1 MDVDV
6 LTLQAYLVLIICSS
20 HLNTSYMKRKMSQLS
35 SSKKKEDLQGHS
47 KVINALIQYL
57 DNVINVLSTF
67 KS

>member
-6 LTLQAYLVLIICSS
+6 LTLQAYLVLIIRSS
-20 HLNTSYMKRKMSQLS
+20 HLNTSYMEKNMSQLS
-35 SSKKKEDLQGHS
+35 SPKKKEDLQGHS
-47 KVINALIQYL
+47 KVMNALIQYL